1 MITLKI
7 SEQEAKEA
15 IAKLHKITNPTA
27 IDAIEF
33 NNYEDEVIVASIVDY
48 ITAQDNLSVQLVI
61 E

>member
-15 IAKLHKITNPTA
+15 VAKLHKITNLKE
-27 IDAIEF
+27 INAIEF
-33 NNYEDEVIVASIVDY
+33 SNYQDEVIIASIVDY

>member
-7 SEQEAKEA
+7 SEQEAKQA
-15 IAKLHKITNPTA
+15 IANLHKITNPRA

-33 NNYEDEVIVASIVDY
+33 SNYQDEVIVASIVDY